1 MHLIPVWEGGRK
13 PVQESKY
20 LIWFG
25 FCRLH
30 IFVCFFCYFSMS
42 RKSVQN
48 HFSSVLVGE
57 TASPLGQKMY
67 ALKKKKKTLQTGIV
81 HVFDINTLYLYKK
94 KKKPTPY
101 PHPHA
106 FLSSSL
112 HLPTIPQCS
121 PPRREW
127 PSLSHERRKK
137 ENIGKMAKKQRKQ
150 RRERQIDW
158 FPRGGGWGQSV
169 YGA

>member
-1 MHLIPVWEGGRK
+1 MVRILPFAYFCLFFLLFQHVTKICAK
-13 PVQESKY
+13 PLQFRSGWGNRISTGPEN
-20 LIWFG
+20 
-25 FCRLH
+25 
-30 IFVCFFCYFSMS
+30 VCI
-42 RKSVQN
+42 
-48 HFSSVLVGE
+48 
-57 TASPLGQKMY
+57 
-67 ALKKKKKTLQTGIV
+67 KKKKKKPYKLALFMCLTLTPYTFI
-81 HVFDINTLYLYKK
+81 K

-158 FPRGGGWGQSV
+158 FPRGGG
-169 YGA
+169 